1 MVSFGDDHEL
11 SEFDE
16 LQDHCDEDAK
26 KIADTYFSDF
36 ENGPVMFFGGIPMP
50 YSSKMLSSKAILPPN
65 EKSLVRHD
73 SQIDAVL
80 APHRVEQNE
89 NVDKADDEE
98 QKNAVIVDKFA
109 QALSSRKSSS
119 SESPDTE
126 MNEVKSEGIGIGVA
140 SKQSLE
146 DNPISRRNTGR
157 TSGMVD
163 VGTMPDPL
171 LSSINCTCSLR
182 PGDAYFCRYCN
193 KGFGFKGNRNRHEKM
208 RVCTPKPRKPYYSTI
223 RKPNKDKI
231 K

>member
-73 SQIDAVL
+73 SQIDAFL
-80 APHRVEQNE
+80 APHKVEQNE

-119 SESPDTE
+119 SESPETE

-140 SKQSLE
+140 SK
-146 DNPISRRNTGR
+146 
-157 TSGMVD
+157 
-163 VGTMPDPL
+163 
-171 LSSINCTCSLR
+171 
-182 PGDAYFCRYCN
+182 
-193 KGFGFKGNRNRHEKM
+193 
-208 RVCTPKPRKPYYSTI
+208 
-223 RKPNKDKI
+223 
-231 K
+231 

>member
-1 MVSFGDDHEL
+1 MKEN
-11 SEFDE
+11 
-16 LQDHCDEDAK
+16 QD
-26 KIADTYFSDF
+26 
-36 ENGPVMFFGGIPMP
+36 V
-50 YSSKMLSSKAILPPN
+50 
-65 EKSLVRHD
+65 
-73 SQIDAVL
+73 
-80 APHRVEQNE
+80 
-89 NVDKADDEE
+89 DDEE
-98 QKNAVIVDKFA
+98 QKNAIIVDKFA
-109 QALSSRKSSS
+109 QALSSKKSSS
-119 SESPDTE
+119 SESPDSE
-126 MNEVKSEGIGIGVA
+126 MNEVESEGIGIA

-146 DNPISRRNTGR
+146 DNPISRRNTDR

-171 LSSINCTCSLR
+171 LSVINCTCSLR